1 MTIKCRTKMAIVPVL
16 ILCLMVIL
24 VSSAWAEY
32 VNKAVTNRDDAVYW
46 LDLGGLYA
54 TYGNYSAA
62 VEAYQKALTLDAN
75 NSKAYYD
82 MSVAR
87 AELGQ
92 MDQALAEINRAIAL
106 APDRDRYYYGRAWLL
121 LRMGRSPEA
130 MDNFRKAAEM
140 GNLDA
145 KAYLNLKR

>member
-1 MTIKCRTKMAIVPVL
+1 MTIKYRKKMVIVPVL
-16 ILCLMVIL
+16 FLCLMVIS
-24 VSSAWAEY
+24 VSSVWAEY
-32 VNKAVTNRDDAVYW
+32 VNTAVTNPNDATYW
-46 LDLGGLYA
+46 LDRGGLYA

-92 MDQALAEINRAIAL
+92 LDQALEEINRAIAMD
-106 APDRDRYYYGRAWLL
+106 PGQDRYYYGRAWLL
-121 LRMGRSPEA
+121 LRTGRMAEA
-130 MDNFRKAAEM
+130 MDNFNKAADM

-145 KAYLNLKR
+145 AAYLQR